1 MATAA
6 VGLAASILTFT
17 TVAAKLSTA
26 AATLYRG
33 YRSIKDA
40 PSDLQRVETRLNDL
54 EFILAQINRTRS
66 ANPESVG
73 DPATESYWASKESKL
88 RSDFIEFEH
97 FTAQLTANI
106 GREFEHFTAQLT
118 ANIGRAKSRMKWLL
132 SHEGRAKKV
141 LGLLAEDI
149 DMLRA
154 LHEIMQA

>member
-40 PSDLQRVETRLNDL
+40 PSDLQRVETRLKDL

-73 DPATESYWASKESKL
+73 DPATESYWVSKESKF
-88 RSDFIEFEH
+88 RSDFIEFE
-97 FTAQLTANI
+97 N
-106 GREFEHFTAQLT
+106 FTAQLT
-118 ANIGRAKSRMKWLL
+118 ANIGRAKSRIKWLL